1 MQYVKAV
8 HAPNLGASDVVGLVD
23 VAAVCSV
30 VRGCWLLPWGVDDA
44 QLVSR
49 GEGGGQV
56 DHKGKNGDNRD
67 NVSFRAEE

>member
-1 MQYVKAV
+1 MQHVKAV

-49 GEGGGQV
+49 GEGGAGGPQGQE
-56 DHKGKNGDNRD
+56 R
-67 NVSFRAEE
+67 RQQR